1 MRKKEYYGTLSSI
14 YKTDIYFF
22 VKPEHLGTNLC
33 FKSILSIASVL
44 LYKYLNFA
52 VNTPTDTGHT
62 ANIIYNIN

>member
-1 MRKKEYYGTLSSI
+1 MRKKQYYSTLSSI
-14 YKTDIYFF
+14 YKTDIYFL
-22 VKPEHLGTNLC
+22 VKPEHLGTNLY